1 MYITLQNHKMMI
13 TPTGQIFDGDSI
25 FIDLLVDEDYLIE
38 KLFIITTEEYLI
50 AIYTD
55 VNGSSTGSTAK
66 KIMFQDNEVIWNV
79 NIGGFNMA
87 TPVYDNKYLYLSSI
101 GNICK
106 LNFDTGEFDW
116 KFENLYNNGKYN
128 SFNKPEFLDNNMILF
143 TSIREDDSGRI
154 DSIIVDDLIKNI
166 VVRK

>member
-1 MYITLQNHKMMI
+1 
-13 TPTGQIFDGDSI
+13 
-25 FIDLLVDEDYLIE
+25 
-38 KLFIITTEEYLI
+38 
-50 AIYTD
+50 
-55 VNGSSTGSTAK
+55 
-66 KIMFQDNEVIWNV
+66 
-79 NIGGFNMA
+79 MA
-87 TPVYDNKYLYLSSI
+87 TPVYDNKYLYLSSV

>member
-1 MYITLQNHKMMI
+1 MYITLQNHKRMI

-79 NIGGFNMA
+79 NIGG
-87 TPVYDNKYLYLSSI
+87 
-101 GNICK
+101 
-106 LNFDTGEFDW
+106 
-116 KFENLYNNGKYN
+116 
-128 SFNKPEFLDNNMILF
+128 
-143 TSIREDDSGRI
+143 
-154 DSIIVDDLIKNI
+154 
-166 VVRK
+166 